1 MNVLEFSRMFS
12 SPLLSEAS
20 QKNSLNSCHKKRNQ
34 EFILCTFPPIH
45 SSHHHNKGFK
55 FLLSSN
61 SCLDDCFFENS
72 CVREKL
78 LLANRPKIKMQFPQ
92 TLPCPTCPTC
102 ALYTLP
108 KNEYSTLAVE
118 IWTGDDMSAT
128 TGTAREES
136 QSMEF
141 SVSKSALLNELTTTQ
156 GVVERKTT
164 IPILSNLLVEAR
176 GSRLTITATDLE
188 LSVRTSC
195 EAKVKREGAGTI
207 PAKKLLELVR
217 LLPEGEIKF
226 KLLDNHWIEI
236 VSDKKKYKLVGMA
249 KENFPALPAMPH
261 TLVKIPAA
269 VLESLI
275 AKTKFAISMEE
286 SRYTLNGGLLIIK
299 PDTLAMVATDG
310 HRLALAE
317 TDQKL
322 SGLNGEV
329 RVLIPKKAMDEVEKL
344 SSAAGSEAHLEFAKD
359 ESHLFFQVEHR
370 LLISRILTGQ
380 FPNYE
385 AVLPRENNKT
395 VVLERGEL
403 NDAVRRVS
411 QLADQ
416 RSHAVKLAVSPEGV
430 EISASSPEYGEA
442 KETLDKEY
450 KGEAISIGFNSSYVL
465 DFLAAAAD
473 GPISIELK
481 DEQSA
486 GQMRPLADDS
496 FRYRYVIMPMRI

>member
-1 MNVLEFSRMFS
+1 MNAPGTV
-12 SPLLSEAS
+12 
-20 QKNSLNSCHKKRNQ
+20 
-34 EFILCTFPPIH
+34 
-45 SSHHHNKGFK
+45 
-55 FLLSSN
+55 
-61 SCLDDCFFENS
+61 
-72 CVREKL
+72 VRE
-78 LLANRPKIKMQFPQ
+78 
-92 TLPCPTCPTC
+92 
-102 ALYTLP
+102 
-108 KNEYSTLAVE
+108 EYQA
-118 IWTGDDMSAT
+118 
-128 TGTAREES
+128 
-136 QSMEF
+136 MEF
-141 SVSKSALLNELTTTQ
+141 SVTKSALLNELNTTQ

-164 IPILSNLLVEAR
+164 IPILANLLVEAK
-176 GSRLTITATDLE
+176 GSRLAITATDLE

-195 EAKVKREGAGTI
+195 EAKIKKEGAGTI

-226 KLLDNHWIEI
+226 KLLENHWVEI
-236 VSDKKKYKLVGMA
+236 ISDRKKYKLVGMA

-269 VLESLI
+269 TLESLI

-286 SRYTLNGGLLIIK
+286 SRYTLNGGLLILK

-322 SGLNGEV
+322 AGLNGEV

-344 SSAAGSEAHLEFAKD
+344 SSAAGPDAHLEFAKD
-359 ESHLFFQVEHR
+359 ESHLFFQVGHR

-403 NDAVRRVS
+403 SDAVRRVA

-416 RSHAVKLAVSPEGV
+416 RSHAVKFSISNEGV

-442 KETLDKEY
+442 KETIEKQY
-450 KGEAISIGFNSSYVL
+450 KGADIAIGFNSGYML
-465 DFLAAAAD
+465 DFLTTAAD

-486 GQMRPLADDS
+486 GQMRPLADES
-496 FRYRYVIMPMRI
+496 YRYRYVIMPMRI